1 MSDGT
6 LSPLEK
12 ERHVVSMAL
21 RDAAFLEYLHA
32 QMLATDWLN
41 LTHRAIVES
50 AHAAYTL
57 VGRLPEPADT
67 IIAGERIGHGPA
79 LERSGGIQTV
89 EELKSATISVEF
101 GRQFVTDLHLL
112 ADQRALNDAGNRG
125 QWL

>member
-6 LSPLEK
+6 LSPREK
-12 ERHVVSMAL
+12 ERHIVGMAL

-50 AHAAYTL
+50 AHAAYSL

-67 IIAGERIGHGPA
+67 IIAGERIGHGPI
-79 LERSGGIQTV
+79 LERSGGIGTV
-89 EELKSATISVEF
+89 EELKSATVSVEF
-101 GRQFVTDLHLL
+101 GRQFVTDRRPACAQRCRQLHCRP
-112 ADQRALNDAGNRG
+112 AKKK
-125 QWL
+125 